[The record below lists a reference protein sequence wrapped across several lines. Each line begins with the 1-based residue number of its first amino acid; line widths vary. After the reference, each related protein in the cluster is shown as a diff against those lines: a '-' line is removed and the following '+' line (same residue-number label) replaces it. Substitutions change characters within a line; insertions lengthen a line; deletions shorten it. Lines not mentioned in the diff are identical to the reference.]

1 MSKKTDPSLEGR
13 CEIGKI
19 AAAHGVRGDMLLISR
34 TDFPERLIGMKKLD
48 ISLPGKPVKSWK
60 VRRLEPYE
68 GKITFFLHLQGVED
82 RNAAESMKG
91 ASVTVPKDER
101 VELEEDEYWLDDIIG
116 LAVLDASTGENL
128 GRVSEIIQ
136 TGSNDVYV
144 VKTPDG
150 KEKPVPATGD
160 AVVSVD
166 VAGGTMTVNIPEGL
180 WD

>member
-19 AAAHGVRGDMLLISR
+19 AAAHGVRGDMLLIPL
-34 TDFPERLIGMKKLD
+34 TDFPERFIGMKHLD

-68 GKITFFLHLQGVED
+68 GKNTFFLHLQ
-82 RNAAESMKG
+82 G

-160 AVVSVD
+160 AIVSVD